1 MLSLYVPG
9 ASAIHRA
16 PAWVKLLIL
25 CVVGT
30 ATMVVGDPV
39 LLALEFAAIATGYAL
54 ARVPWA
60 TIWRMA
66 RSLLVLVAIVGACQ
80 WLFSSITL
88 AVVVSL
94 RLVCLVT
101 AANLLTTTTPLADL
115 ISTIESALAPLARF
129 GVKPDRLGIAIGLV
143 LRFIPM
149 ISEQA
154 SYIRQAQAARGV
166 RAPFTYLVPLVI
178 RTLRMADG
186 VGEALEAR
194 RL

>member
-9 ASAIHRA
+9 ASPIHRA
-16 PAWVKLLIL
+16 PAWLKLIIL
-25 CVVGT
+25 CIVGT
-30 ATMVVGDPV
+30 ATMIVSSPVV
-39 LLALEFAAIATGYAL
+39 LALEFATIAVGYAL
-54 ARVPWA
+54 ARVPLP
-60 TIWRMA
+60 TIWRLT
-66 RSLLVLVAIVGACQ
+66 RSLLILVAIVGACQ

-94 RLVCLVT
+94 RLICLVT

-115 ISTIESALAPLARF
+115 ISTIESVLTPLARF
-129 GVKPDRLGIAIGLV
+129 GLKPDRVGIAIGLA

>member
-9 ASAIHRA
+9 VSPIHRT
-16 PAWVKLLIL
+16 PAWFKLLIL
-25 CVVGT
+25 CIVGT
-30 ATMVVGDPV
+30 ATMIVSSPVV
-39 LLALEFAAIATGYAL
+39 LALEFAIIAIGYAL
-54 ARVPWA
+54 ARVPLP
-60 TIWRMA
+60 TIWRLT
-66 RSLLVLVAIVGACQ
+66 RSLLILVAIVGACQ

-94 RLVCLVT
+94 RLICLVT

-115 ISTIESALAPLARF
+115 ISTIESALTPLARF
-129 GVKPDRLGIAIGLV
+129 GVKPDRVGIAIGLV

-194 RL
+194 HL